1 MNFITIVQS
10 SFRVILGPDPRI
22 HLFLDRMHGCRIK
35 SGMTILNGLSVILGL
50 DPWIHLFLDR
60 VHGCR
65 ITPVKS
71 EHLFHRS

>member
-10 SFRVILGPDPRI
+10 SFRVILG
-22 HLFLDRMHGCRIK
+22 
-35 SGMTILNGLSVILGL
+35 L

-60 VHGCR
+60 MHGCR

-71 EHLFHRS
+71 EHLFHRGVLFICDYPGRDEFYYNSPIIL